1 MAKTLAELATLVE
14 GAVINGDK
22 DLTIEDIEH
31 DSRKITQG
39 ALFVCME
46 GVHVDGHKFIYLR
59 QNIPDLPPSCLNAV
73 EL

>member
-1 MAKTLAELATLVE
+1 MAKTLAELAALVE

-39 ALFVCME
+39 ALFVIFQGFVIIQMILGKIGKDSC
-46 GVHVDGHKFIYLR
+46 VKFNPGYPIL
-59 QNIPDLPPSCLNAV
+59 V
-73 EL
+73 

>member
-1 MAKTLAELATLVE
+1 MAKTLAELAALVE

-46 GVHVDGHKFIYLR
+46 GT
-59 QNIPDLPPSCLNAV
+59 
-73 EL
+73 

>member
-31 DSRKITQG
+31 DSRK
-39 ALFVCME
+39 
-46 GVHVDGHKFIYLR
+46 
-59 QNIPDLPPSCLNAV
+59 
-73 EL
+73 